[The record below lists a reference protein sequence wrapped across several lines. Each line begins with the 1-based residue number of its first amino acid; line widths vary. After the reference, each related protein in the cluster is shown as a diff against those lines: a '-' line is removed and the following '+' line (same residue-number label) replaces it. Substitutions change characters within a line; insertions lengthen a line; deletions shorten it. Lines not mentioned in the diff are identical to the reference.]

1 MNTTTGL
8 REIRSY
14 MLPIILSS
22 LFFVLHVY
30 TQKRWGQYVLS
41 NRDSQ
46 FLTTFGS
53 DFYGKVT
60 EMLQACRTQAWDQ
73 LIGVRKAYT
82 PPET

>member
-1 MNTTTGL
+1 MYTLKSDGGSMCYQT
-8 REIRSY
+8 EI
-14 MLPIILSS
+14 
-22 LFFVLHVY
+22 
-30 TQKRWGQYVLS
+30 
-41 NRDSQ
+41 
-46 FLTTFGS
+46 LTTFGS